1 MKTFFRRGLL
11 ITFVATLFSGCA
23 YFAENPPLQ
32 PEAQG
37 KLVNDDVPAPMEFAL
52 NRSTSWRHN
61 RSAYRKLHL
70 VYERHEY
77 LGQDQVA
84 EFVEEVFPKAG
95 WEVAFKYGLETQKY
109 VLYKDDEECR
119 VEVAEDFG
127 DRFTTIV
134 IDVEPRVTPRGKTVA
149 RRAD

>member
-11 ITFVATLFSGCA
+11 ITFVATLFTGCA
-23 YFAENPPLQ
+23 YFADNPPLK
-32 PEAQG
+32 PEAEG
-37 KLVNDDVPAPMEFAL
+37 KLVNADVPAPMEFTL
-52 NRSTSWRHN
+52 NRAASWRHN

-77 LGQDQVA
+77 LGQDEVA
-84 EFVEEVFPKAG
+84 TFVEEVFPESG
-95 WEVAFKYGLETQKY
+95 WEVAFKYGLDTQKY

-119 VEVAEDFG
+119 VEVTEDFG
-127 DRFTTIV
+127 DRFTKVV

-149 RRAD
+149 RKSN